1 MDYDDFL
8 AGLHARV
15 PRAAITLALVVLNLG
30 IYVVIAFQAGSAWT
44 LGTPLLLAWGG
55 NEGAHTLAG
64 EPWRLLSA
72 MFLHGGAL
80 HVGLNMLALYQ
91 VGQLVERMFGHV
103 RYLLIY
109 LGAGVL
115 GGVASLWWRQDV
127 VSIGASGAIFGLF
140 GALLVYLL
148 AHRRAIDAELFRSLR
163 KTTLGLIGYSLL
175 IGFVIPGVDNAAHVG
190 GLVGGL
196 LLGASFASPRL
207 RPRAAGLGGIAI
219 CIALGVLM
227 WHETPVPHGAS
238 VPDAFRLDAVRAFI
252 EAQPELVSTEQAVVD
267 GLRDGSMS
275 KVVALEE
282 IERGLLPQWE
292 RLVAGLAAEAPQTS
306 DWRAGALLHYAKAR
320 RDALRA
326 LVLGLQTGHRGW
338 LESAGTLRNE
348 AGDVLAAY
356 QLRDSLERA
365 RQDARADRR

>member
-1 MDYDDFL
+1 
-8 AGLHARV
+8 
-15 PRAAITLALVVLNLG
+15 
-30 IYVVIAFQAGSAWT
+30 
-44 LGTPLLLAWGG
+44 
-55 NEGAHTLAG
+55 
-64 EPWRLLSA
+64 
-72 MFLHGGAL
+72 
-80 HVGLNMLALYQ
+80 
-91 VGQLVERMFGHV
+91 
-103 RYLLIY
+103 
-109 LGAGVL
+109 
-115 GGVASLWWRQDV
+115 
-127 VSIGASGAIFGLF
+127 
-140 GALLVYLL
+140 
-148 AHRRAIDAELFRSLR
+148 
-163 KTTLGLIGYSLL
+163 
-175 IGFVIPGVDNAAHVG
+175 
-190 GLVGGL
+190 
-196 LLGASFASPRL
+196 
-207 RPRAAGLGGIAI
+207 
-219 CIALGVLM
+219 M

-306 DWRAGALLHYAKAR
+306 DWRAGELLHYAKAR

-365 RQDARADRR
+365 RQDAGLTGVERRPREAPDALHEWLASGVKCGHFCRGALVY